1 MPVVLPALHNLSPL
15 SRSLSFLSFT
25 LRSTSGPPG
34 ILDAQTLTAH
44 RGITS
49 IRAFMRVFTSEYMHI
64 HYSFSCALGYV
75 TDTIW
80 HKYLAEVWRSLKSA
94 PKTLHKLQF
103 AFSAALLGIYMVQ
116 IKGATDKLALT
127 AHVVTC
133 QPWWAW
139 CLKGQFT
146 QKLNCHPFSTPC

>member
-1 MPVVLPALHNLSPL
+1 MWAVFVSMRVQVCRMPSLHPQCLVARTRFICSGTDSRGSVPVVLPALHNLSPL
-15 SRSLSFLSFT
+15 SRPLSFLSFA

-80 HKYLAEVWRSLKSA
+80 HKYLAGVWRSLKSA
-94 PKTLHKLQF
+94 PRLSTSYSLH
-103 AFSAALLGIYMVQ
+103 
-116 IKGATDKLALT
+116 
-127 AHVVTC
+127 
-133 QPWWAW
+133 
-139 CLKGQFT
+139 
-146 QKLNCHPFSTPC
+146 